1 MEKQENSHLA
11 KDLMNCTKG
20 FEWQDRG
27 EKSHLHLTNI
37 TAGKVENGS
46 AG

>member
-1 MEKQENSHLA
+1 MEKQENSLLA
-11 KDLMNCTKG
+11 KDLMNCIEG
-20 FEWQDRG
+20 FECQDRE
-27 EKSHLHLTNI
+27 EKSHLYLTNI